1 MPYKTPNEIAQCI
14 ESVREHS
21 HTAIADRLDV
31 DRSAVSH
38 TLGSPSSR
46 RIRLLARIAELYD
59 IEVDPDAPAY
69 PVDEQG
75 VKEEENET

>member
-1 MPYKTPNEIAQCI
+1 MPYRTPTEIAQRI

-38 TLGSPSSR
+38 ALGSPSSR
-46 RIRLLARIAELYD
+46 RIRLLARIAELYS
-59 IEVDPDAPAY
+59 IEVNPDAPAY
-69 PVDEQG
+69 PVDEES
-75 VKEEENET
+75 VKDREDGT